1 MSQERLKELLEQVQ
15 NELGKT
21 ESLDENTKALLG
33 DVVEDIHVLVGP
45 DENKD
50 EPHGLIDRLRQATD
64 DFEDD
69 HPELT
74 KSIGHLIDALSRL
87 GI

>member
-1 MSQERLKELLEQVQ
+1 MNQDHLKELLQQ
-15 NELGKT
+15 LQDELGKT
-21 ESLDENTKALLG
+21 ESLDDSTKSLLG
-33 DVVEDIHVLVGP
+33 DVLEDIDVLIGP
-45 DENKD
+45 DENRD

-74 KSIGHLIDALSRL
+74 KSIGHIITALSRL